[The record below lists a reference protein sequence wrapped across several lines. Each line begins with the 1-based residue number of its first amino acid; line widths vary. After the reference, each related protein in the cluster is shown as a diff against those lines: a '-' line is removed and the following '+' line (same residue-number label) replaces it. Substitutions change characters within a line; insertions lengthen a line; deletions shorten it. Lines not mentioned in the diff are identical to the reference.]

1 MISRTSTSFRAR
13 SFAIAVVGVMF
24 GLTGCALDGSLGASG
39 DPSVSVTATPTPTA
53 TAVYRLAD
61 ATGKAQNVRIPM
73 LPEEANANSEDG
85 VEAFARYW
93 FQTLSYAYETGDV
106 TAWSANMSPHCKFCT
121 RLKEGLDSAYSNG
134 RWLVGGKILTPS
146 IESKYKPEAPTQQ
159 VVIKVV
165 QDKIDVLE
173 ADGSISQP
181 TTSASKSESVMIASF
196 ESGLWKV
203 KDLGLIR

>member
-1 MISRTSTSFRAR
+1 
-13 SFAIAVVGVMF
+13 
-24 GLTGCALDGSLGASG
+24 
-39 DPSVSVTATPTPTA
+39 
-53 TAVYRLAD
+53 
-61 ATGKAQNVRIPM
+61 M
-73 LPEEANANSEDG
+73 LPEEANANNEDG

-106 TAWSANMSPHCKFCT
+106 TAWSANTSPSCKFCT

-159 VVIKVV
+159 VIIQVV
-165 QDKIDVLE
+165 QEKIDYFE
-173 ADGSISQP
+173 ADGSASQP
-181 TTSASKSESVMIASF
+181 ITVSSKSESVMIASF
-196 ESGLWKV
+196 ESGSWKV

>member
-1 MISRTSTSFRAR
+1 MISRKSTSFRTR

-73 LPEEANANSEDG
+73 L
-85 VEAFARYW
+85 
-93 FQTLSYAYETGDV
+93 
-106 TAWSANMSPHCKFCT
+106 
-121 RLKEGLDSAYSNG
+121 
-134 RWLVGGKILTPS
+134 
-146 IESKYKPEAPTQQ
+146 
-159 VVIKVV
+159 VV

-196 ESGLWKV
+196 ESGSWKV